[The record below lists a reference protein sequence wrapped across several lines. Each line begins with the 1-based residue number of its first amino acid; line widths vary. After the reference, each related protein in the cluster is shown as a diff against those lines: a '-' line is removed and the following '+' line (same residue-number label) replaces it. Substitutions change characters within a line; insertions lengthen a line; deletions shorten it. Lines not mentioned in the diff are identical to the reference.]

1 METIVNTGVVI
12 VAGGSGRRM
21 KSTLPKQF
29 MLLDGV
35 PVLARTIEA
44 FTEALPGAPIVV
56 VLPAAQIDFWR
67 DYAARFD
74 VKKHSL
80 AVGGQERFHSVLSG
94 LKALLELGEGVEFVA
109 VHDGVRPL
117 VSRELIR
124 RTLECAMLHG
134 AAVPVIEATD
144 SYRRVTGSGSEIV
157 DRRPLRL
164 VQTPQIF
171 LTDYLRRAY
180 KQPFDSTF
188 TDDASVVE
196 RAGMSVTLCEGERS
210 NMKITTRDDLTV
222 AAALL
227 ETRREK
233 EQMTQNTDSHA

>member
-21 KSTLPKQF
+21 GSSLPKQF
-29 MLLDGV
+29 LLLDGV

-44 FTEALPGAPIVV
+44 FAEALPGAPIVV
-56 VLPAAQIDFWR
+56 VLPASQLDFWR
-67 DYAARFD
+67 DYAARFE
-74 VKKHSL
+74 VRKHTL
-80 AVGGQERFHSVLSG
+80 AVGGEERFHSVRAG

-109 VHDGVRPL
+109 VQDGVRPL
-117 VSRELIR
+117 ASPELIR
-124 RTLECAMLHG
+124 RTLDCALLQG

-171 LTDYLRRAY
+171 RTDWLRRAY
-180 KQPFDSTF
+180 EQPFDGTF

-196 RAGMSVTLCEGERS
+196 RAGMPVALCEGERS
-210 NMKITTRDDLTV
+210 NLKITTRDDLTV

-227 ETRREK
+227 EARRERT
-233 EQMTQNTDSHA
+233 EEPQNPTSHA